1 MATSNNFSPRFLLIF
16 GLLASQ
22 SMAAQDRSIRSIESV
37 RLEHPI
43 SVDGQ
48 LDDTGWN
55 KVPVAG
61 DFTQLSPHP
70 FESPSHQ
77 THVRFAYDDDALYI
91 GARMWDSAPDS
102 ILHQLS
108 QRDYSVSISLHLDVP
123 SSEFRWTQSKAQNFF
138 CCF

>member
-1 MATSNNFSPRFLLIF
+1 MATSNNFSPRFLLII

-37 RLEHPI
+37 RLEQPI

-61 DFTQLSPHP
+61 DFHAAVTEPL
-70 FESPSHQ
+70 
-77 THVRFAYDDDALYI
+77 
-91 GARMWDSAPDS
+91 
-102 ILHQLS
+102 
-108 QRDYSVSISLHLDVP
+108 
-123 SSEFRWTQSKAQNFF
+123 
-138 CCF
+138 